1 MAEPQHPPFKVIIIG
16 AGLSGSLLANG
27 LLHASVPVTVY
38 ERDEENAK
46 REGYQIH
53 LGESTLVGM
62 RACLS
67 AAQIASVVQKFGRVG
82 GRKGQASVIRHK
94 DFRLLLDLKAFPDY
108 SKSAPINRKVLRDT
122 LAALLARVGVV
133 KYEKR
138 FVRYEIVA
146 DGGRERV
153 RVHFQDG
160 ESDECD
166 VLIGA
171 DGSVSKVNCQ
181 LGLNNISEINT
192 HVNLLV
198 KQDLPT
204 EKLLALG
211 REFTSGPILSM
222 ADNQNFYF
230 SAYVPENSDKS
241 GFDEFSSCSVGA
253 ALPIETAPP
262 NINELSPKEKWDFV
276 SRSITGWAPQF
287 HRALDVARDSNFH
300 TYIART
306 SSRPPRDWRNKVR
319 SDDAQRMGHPR
330 VWLMGDAMH
339 AMFPYRGQGGNQAMR
354 DAAVA
359 LPLLIDLAEK
369 AKTGDLN
376 DKHVEDACQ
385 AFEDEMIPRTFE
397 WVKKSGGR
405 EIIPFNSSKLS
416 TRILFAIAS
425 KLVWVARLWYFVKHT
440 FGFSRSSNLDDAP
453 ELRE

>member
-1 MAEPQHPPFKVIIIG
+1 MAEPQQPPFKVIIIG

-94 DFRLLLDLKAFPDY
+94 DFGLLLDLKAFPDY

-122 LAALLARVGVV
+122 LAAPLARAGVV

-138 FVRYEIVA
+138 FVRYEIFA

-153 RVHFQDG
+153 RVHFQSG

-171 DGSVSKVNCQ
+171 DGSGSKVRALGLVNRDTMLIRTQVNRQ

-204 EKLLALG
+204 KKLLALG

-222 ADNQNFYF
+222 ADNRNFYF

-241 GFDEFSSCSVGA
+241 GFDEVSSCSVGA

-262 NINELSPKEKWDFV
+262 NIDELSPKEKWDFV
-276 SRSITGWAPQF
+276 SRSITGWAPQ
-287 HRALDVARDSNFH
+287 L
-300 TYIART
+300 
-306 SSRPPRDWRNKVR
+306 
-319 SDDAQRMGHPR
+319 
-330 VWLMGDAMH
+330 
-339 AMFPYRGQGGNQAMR
+339 GQGGNQAMR

-405 EIIPFNSSKLS
+405 EIIPFNSSKLG

-440 FGFSRSSNLDDAP
+440 FGFSKSSNLDDAP

>member
-1 MAEPQHPPFKVIIIG
+1 MAEPQQPPFKVIIIG

-94 DFRLLLDLKAFPDY
+94 DFGLLLDLKAFPDY

-122 LAALLARVGVV
+122 LAAPLARAGVV

-138 FVRYEIVA
+138 FVRYEIFA

-153 RVHFQDG
+153 RVHFQSG

-171 DGSVSKVNCQ
+171 DGSGSKVRALGLVNRDTMLIRTQVNRQ

-204 EKLLALG
+204 KKLLALG

-222 ADNQNFYF
+222 ADNRNFYF
-230 SAYVPENSDKS
+230 SGILTCPLQIGYVQN
-241 GFDEFSSCSVGA
+241 
-253 ALPIETAPP
+253 
-262 NINELSPKEKWDFV
+262 
-276 SRSITGWAPQF
+276 
-287 HRALDVARDSNFH
+287 
-300 TYIART
+300 
-306 SSRPPRDWRNKVR
+306 
-319 SDDAQRMGHPR
+319 
-330 VWLMGDAMH
+330 
-339 AMFPYRGQGGNQAMR
+339 
-354 DAAVA
+354 
-359 LPLLIDLAEK
+359 
-369 AKTGDLN
+369 
-376 DKHVEDACQ
+376 
-385 AFEDEMIPRTFE
+385 
-397 WVKKSGGR
+397 
-405 EIIPFNSSKLS
+405 
-416 TRILFAIAS
+416 
-425 KLVWVARLWYFVKHT
+425 
-440 FGFSRSSNLDDAP
+440 
-453 ELRE
+453 